1 MIGRIVRALWGDF
14 SNEELKKFSL
24 LSLGF
29 FVLIG
34 SYWPLK
40 ILKDAVFINMVGSV
54 YQPSAKILSLVL
66 FFPLVLIFSKLVDHF
81 SKERFIYVMILTY
94 GAIGFLFVA
103 LFYHP
108 TIGVANLAQSKFR
121 ILGWAFYLFVESYI
135 SIMVSLYWAFI
146 NDVTTPESAKKGYGL
161 LIFGSQLGAVVFVLL
176 GNFLSRDVAAYASR
190 VPLIALLSVIAFFLL
205 GVVVFI
211 LKRVVSAEEM
221 RGYQGKRDFYG
232 VKECEK
238 KESVGFWEGF
248 RLLTSCSYIGG
259 IFGLV
264 FFHEVVSAIMHYQM
278 IRAVEITYLQSLGVV
293 SKGLVNKFFFDFT
306 LVMQSISCLFALFG
320 TSFFQRKIGVKGCL
334 VLYPLLLGICISFY
348 VVNPTLSF
356 ITGVMI
362 IAKGINYVL
371 NQPAKEMLYIPATKA
386 VKYKAK
392 AWIDMFGLRSAK
404 MGGSLINESIGL
416 AARTAGALSLVIVS
430 FWILLSRA
438 IGKQH
443 GKVIKSGECIG
454 IKSDD

>member
-190 VPLIALLSVIAFFLL
+190 VPLIALLSVIAFF
-205 GVVVFI
+205 
-211 LKRVVSAEEM
+211 
-221 RGYQGKRDFYG
+221 FYG